1 MQRTLLLVTLVLVG
15 ALTAAALRQ
24 HGDWGIVRPHLKSFG
39 GAKVPVDLV
48 IALTLV
54 LAWMWHDAK
63 ARGRNIRP
71 WIVLT
76 LPAGTI
82 GPLRYLLTRKPA

>member
-1 MQRTLLLVTLVLVG
+1 MP
-15 ALTAAALRQ
+15 APIPSLRHSLRLAPRLGQ
-24 HGDWGIVRPHLKSFG
+24 
-39 GAKVPVDLV
+39 
-48 IALTLV
+48 LV